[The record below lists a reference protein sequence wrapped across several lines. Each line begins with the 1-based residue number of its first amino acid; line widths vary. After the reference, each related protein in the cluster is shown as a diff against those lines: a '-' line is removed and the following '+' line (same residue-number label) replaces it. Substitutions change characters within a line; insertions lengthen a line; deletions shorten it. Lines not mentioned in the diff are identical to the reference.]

1 MCTSDTTLIRYTNI
15 SLTLQSTLSDDH
27 FAAQDVV
34 FEACGEP
41 IIATAVDGF
50 NASVFAYGQT
60 GAGKSYSM
68 MGGEGEQ
75 RGLIPRIC
83 ERLFEH
89 VEKAAEGSEDA
100 SPATAAETDGML
112 ASVCCAAAS

>member
-1 MCTSDTTLIRYTNI
+1 MCTSDTTLIRYINI
-15 SLTLQSTLSDDH
+15 SLTRQSTLSDDH

-60 GAGKSYSM
+60 GSGKTWTILY
-68 MGGEGEQ
+68 
-75 RGLIPRIC
+75 
-83 ERLFEH
+83 
-89 VEKAAEGSEDA
+89 A
-100 SPATAAETDGML
+100 SSRVAQGWN
-112 ASVCCAAAS
+112 